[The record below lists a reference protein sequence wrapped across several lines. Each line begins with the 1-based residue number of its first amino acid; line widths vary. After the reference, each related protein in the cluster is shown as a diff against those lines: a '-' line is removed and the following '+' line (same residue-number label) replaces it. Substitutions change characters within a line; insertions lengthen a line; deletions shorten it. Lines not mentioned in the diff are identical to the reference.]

1 MVSVMGRSKS
11 KYKLGRKVMSMRHKV
26 VFTLAVA
33 LGLSAAGLVAQ
44 EATTGASGQ
53 APIQVTAKKYQ
64 FDPAVLKVKQGD
76 HVKLV
81 ITATDHDHGFK
92 LAAFN
97 IDQHLKKGE
106 ATPVEFTADRAGTFP
121 FECSVFC
128 GLGHGKMKGQLIVEP
143 SAAGSNP

>member
-1 MVSVMGRSKS
+1 
-11 KYKLGRKVMSMRHKV
+11 MSMRHKIILI
-26 VFTLAVA
+26 LAVV
-33 LGLSAAGLVAQ
+33 LCLSAAGLVAQ
-44 EATTGASGQ
+44 DATTGAGGP

-64 FDPAVLKVKQGD
+64 FDPAVIKVKQGD

-81 ITATDHDHGFK
+81 ITAKDHDHGFK

-97 IDQHLKKGE
+97 IDQHLEKGV
-106 ATPVEFTADRAGTFP
+106 ASTVEFTADRAGTFP

-143 SAAGSNP
+143 ASAAGSNP